1 MGQSVACLN
10 GGYDYKFNHGENTK
24 LNLENR
30 TPEKLWELDESLYA
44 KSAFN
49 RYKNDPDNKILI
61 ALLKEEEMRK
71 KGNAKK
77 NTVSFF
83 YEISY

>member
-30 TPEKLWELDESLYA
+30 TPEKYGNLMRVYMQ
-44 KSAFN
+44 N
-49 RYKNDPDNKILI
+49 QHLI
-61 ALLKEEEMRK
+61 VIKMIQIIK
-71 KGNAKK
+71 
-77 NTVSFF
+77 
-83 YEISY
+83 Y